1 MGTVSADDVIAAIE
15 TARDK
20 VMAEE
25 VKSMVK
31 LGLPKN
37 VAYKMVADR
46 YRQRAEGEEAEGDTA
61 TWSEMA

>member
-1 MGTVSADDVIAAIE
+1 
-15 TARDK
+15 
-20 VMAEE
+20 
-25 VKSMVK
+25 MVK